1 MAASILLQL
10 AAAAAAAASASTV
23 SPPRAA
29 GASKVPS
36 AVREALEAELASCT
50 KEELIQR
57 VLQGLQLSDGH
68 GRATSHE
75 ATQGSRS
82 SSGGRYPL
90 VLPVDLSSGQWAFAG
105 VPLDPANHSEK
116 IEPWSTGGTPVA
128 PTAQGAFGDSFVDD
142 KDGNSFAFLTSSS
155 FVPPF
160 AVEFDFYSGLGWT
173 TCGLIIGA
181 SNQTTFH
188 VVDVPW
194 EGQQLRAGLL
204 TQEVP
209 GPPGPLRTPSRTPW
223 SLFR

>member
-1 MAASILLQL
+1 MAASILLRL
-10 AAAAAAAASASTV
+10 IAAAAAATASASTV

-29 GASKVPS
+29 ALVAA

-90 VLPVDLSSGQWAFAG
+90 VRPVALSSGQWAFAG

-116 IEPWSTGGTPVA
+116 IEPWSTAGRPVA

-155 FVPPF
+155 FAPPF

-188 VVDVPW
+188 VVDIPW
-194 EGQQLRAGLL
+194 EGQQSRAGLL
-204 TQEVP
+204 TQGVP
-209 GPPGPLRTPSRTPW
+209 GVP
-223 SLFR
+223 